1 LKELL
6 VKKQGG
12 KFFILI
18 KNEWMPMDSVL
29 ALEMFMKLDI
39 VRIEYLPSSS

>member
-1 LKELL
+1 MKELL

-18 KNEWMPMDSVL
+18 KNEWMPMDSNL
-29 ALEMFMKLDI
+29 AIEMLMELDI
-39 VRIEYLPSSS
+39 VRIEYV